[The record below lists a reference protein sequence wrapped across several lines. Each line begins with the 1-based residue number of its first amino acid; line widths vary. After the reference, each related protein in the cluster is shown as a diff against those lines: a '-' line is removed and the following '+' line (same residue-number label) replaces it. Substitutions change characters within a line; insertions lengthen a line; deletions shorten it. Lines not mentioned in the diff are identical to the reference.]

1 MLRTSETTNKKK
13 TNLQN
18 EGHGIPALQTMLSI
32 GLGQD
37 QQFTLILQ
45 TLQQLRDVY
54 GDSVDKIIQGNASIV
69 FLKSTDDSMLDT
81 LVKLSGQTHESLI
94 ESKTITRD
102 NERILNKNEGRISYT
117 MSTKERPVI
126 SFNDLLFIPPRNSVV
141 LRAGVSPVWNRNE
154 TVLAMSYAL
163 LGNTIRDPR
172 KKYSLQTVPT
182 LSLAKDFDV
191 RQNQPNFYAML
202 DKRLEQAKMVDTVRT
217 TYMSVYDYTEHH
229 MDQLDPDVLSDD
241 LMNAINDF
249 LYKSDHNQE
258 VWRDSGFNSED
269 EYIQAQ
275 VAAEELAERR
285 GQDLVESSVPNN
297 ELLDEVD
304 KLKQDVL
311 KNEIKIYAKG
321 LLSKSMFVNQAG
333 QLSGELYRVLSEA
346 YQDTEQY
353 FKNDTKFRYN
363 KDTGELY
370 SDQNE
375 VFIRSLTGL
384 NSDEIDELDAASRD
398 ANSKING
405 MDENSDRTLKYEVT
419 DAFVKWLVSLDSWS
433 DIAGGRFDAAVAST
447 YNRKIQID

>member
-1 MLRTSETTNKKK
+1 MEIKSN
-13 TNLQN
+13 
-18 EGHGIPALQTMLSI
+18 PYLS
-32 GLGQD
+32 LS
-37 QQFTLILQ
+37 LILQ

-141 LRAGVSPVWNRNE
+141 LRAGISPIWNRNE
-154 TVLAMSYAL
+154 TVLSMSYAL
-163 LGNTIRDPR
+163 LGNTIRNPR
-172 KKYSLQTVPT
+172 KKYTLQTVPT

-202 DKRLEQAKMVDTVRT
+202 DKRLKQARMVDMVRS

-249 LYKSDHNQE
+249 LYKSDHHQE
-258 VWRDSGFNSED
+258 AWQEAGFQSDD

-275 VAAEELAERR
+275 VAAEQEAEAQAQELVA
-285 GQDLVESSVPNN
+285 SSVPNK
-297 ELLDEVD
+297 ELLDEAD
-304 KLKQDVL
+304 KLNQDVL

-321 LLSKSMFVNQAG
+321 L
-333 QLSGELYRVLSEA
+333 
-346 YQDTEQY
+346 
-353 FKNDTKFRYN
+353 
-363 KDTGELY
+363 
-370 SDQNE
+370 
-375 VFIRSLTGL
+375 
-384 NSDEIDELDAASRD
+384 
-398 ANSKING
+398 
-405 MDENSDRTLKYEVT
+405 
-419 DAFVKWLVSLDSWS
+419 
-433 DIAGGRFDAAVAST
+433 
-447 YNRKIQID
+447 